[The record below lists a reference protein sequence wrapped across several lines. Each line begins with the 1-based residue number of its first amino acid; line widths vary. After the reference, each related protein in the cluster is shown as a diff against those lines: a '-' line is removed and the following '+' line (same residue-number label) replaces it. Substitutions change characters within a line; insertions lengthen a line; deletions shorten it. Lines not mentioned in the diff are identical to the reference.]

1 MPDMHRILGIL
12 LVGLTYTS
20 IVGAQDTLPSFS
32 AVSRGNGK
40 VIVSWHNNYPV
51 VTQISIQRSPDSA
64 RNFTT
69 LLTVPDPRL
78 PENGA
83 VDNKASNQAPYYR
96 LFVVFENGKYLFT
109 RSKRPS
115 GDNYANAG
123 NTDDTQSQLRERIL
137 YITPGDK
144 PGKPQVTTPVS
155 IKELPKIEVEKTVFI
170 KKGDS
175 LIGKIPGNKIRQYR
189 DSLLARTKDTLVF
202 IDGDSLLIKPFI
214 PTETYR
220 VSPYVFTGRYGN
232 IHLVLPD
239 AAKKHYAVKFFDD
252 NNKLLF
258 ELTAIKDPSLILDK
272 TNFLHAGWFHFE
284 LYESDQLKEKN
295 KLFIPK
301 EF

>member
-1 MPDMHRILGIL
+1 MPDMYRILGIL
-12 LVGLTYTS
+12 LVGLTFAT
-20 IVGAQDTLPSFS
+20 IVSAQDTLPSFS

-51 VTQISIQRSPDSA
+51 VTQISIQRSADSIK
-64 RNFTT
+64 NFTT

-83 VDNKASNQAPYYR
+83 TDNKASTQASYYR

-109 RSKRPS
+109 RSKKPS
-115 GDNYANAG
+115 GANYPTTENADNDLSRAE
-123 NTDDTQSQLRERIL
+123 QRIV
-137 YITPGDK
+137 YITPEK
-144 PGKPQVTTPVS
+144 PGKPQVMSPTS
-155 IKELPKIEVEKTVFI
+155 IKGLPQIEVEKTVFI

-175 LIGKIPGNKIRQYR
+175 LIGKIPGNMIRQYR
-189 DSLLARTKDTLVF
+189 DSLLAKTKDTLVF

-239 AAKKHYAVKFFDD
+239 AAKKHYAVKFFDE

-258 ELTAIKDPSLILDK
+258 ELSAIKDPSLILDK